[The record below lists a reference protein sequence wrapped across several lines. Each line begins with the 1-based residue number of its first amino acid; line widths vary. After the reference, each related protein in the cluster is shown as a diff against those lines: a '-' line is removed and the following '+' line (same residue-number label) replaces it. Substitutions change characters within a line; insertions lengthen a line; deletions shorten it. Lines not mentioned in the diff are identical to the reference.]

1 VQAYRGFES
10 PPLRQPPDRR
20 VRLSIKSIIRDGKL
34 APVRAILQ
42 WAIDNRKLDANPGAR
57 INIDPKA
64 RSSEKRRG
72 YTDDEAK
79 IIL

>member
-1 VQAYRGFES
+1 
-10 PPLRQPPDRR
+10 
-20 VRLSIKSIIRDGKL
+20 
-34 APVRAILQ
+34 VRAILQ
-42 WAIDNRKLDANPGAR
+42 WATDNRKLDANPGAR

-79 IIL
+79 IILQGARKEEDTPLPLKRAR